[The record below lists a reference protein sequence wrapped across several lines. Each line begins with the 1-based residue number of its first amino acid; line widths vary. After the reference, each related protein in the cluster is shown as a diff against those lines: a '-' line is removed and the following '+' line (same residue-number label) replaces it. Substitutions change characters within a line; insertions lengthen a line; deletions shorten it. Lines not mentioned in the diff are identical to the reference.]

1 MQFTTFTNPDNYS
14 VHYWLTKRRA
24 SVQEKTTARY
34 IRKLMQYHRYDQ
46 PFDFNAIRDQQLLRL
61 LKYAGKHCPYYRE
74 ILAPFNL
81 SDRNCIREIPFL
93 TKDLVR
99 SHENAMKSQVVPGSC
114 FSYRKTGGST
124 GEPLGFWSTGNTEMI
139 HQTFLF
145 ELHGYTPGDKILAM
159 DGTMIDEPLLAGN
172 TYWKMKNNGNMLP
185 YGGMALSS
193 LYLNDSTIPYYID
206 FLNSFKP
213 GFIRGYPSFIAGIAK
228 HILDKGISLDFQVNG
243 IETTSEICFDSQVKL
258 IREAFNTKVFGQ
270 YGHTEAC
277 VFGYTIDDS
286 FDYYCSPLYGLTEV
300 VGSNGESIA
309 EGEEGEIVATGFAG
323 FGFPF
328 IRYRTGDRAI
338 YGGEKDGIV
347 KLSRVLGRTADF
359 ILNRNNEKV
368 SLTALVFGQHYN
380 AFRNINRWQI
390 VQDHPGIVQIRI
402 DRAKGFSAHDEAEIA
417 AVFSRI
423 GNVETTFDYSGEFI
437 KTRAGKIRFVLQN
450 VLQD

>member
-1 MQFTTFTNPDNYS
+1 MKFTTFINPDNYS
-14 VHYWLTKRRA
+14 VHYWFTKRRA

-34 IRKLMQYHRYDQ
+34 IRKLNDYHRFRE
-46 PFDFNAIRDQQLLRL
+46 PFDFGTIREQYLLDL
-61 LKYAGKHCPYYRE
+61 VKYARKHCPYYRR
-74 ILAPFNL
+74 AL
-81 SDRNCIREIPFL
+81 SKIDLSTKDFIRDIPFL

-99 SHENAMKSQVVPGSC
+99 RHESELKSQVVPASC

-145 ELHGYTPGDKILAM
+145 ELHGYSPGDKILAM
-159 DGTMIDEPLLAGN
+159 DGTMIDEPLLSAN
-172 TYWKMKNNGNMLP
+172 TYWKVKNNGNMLP

-193 LYLNDSTIPYYID
+193 LYLNDTTIPHYID
-206 FLNSFKP
+206 FLNEYKP
-213 GFIRGYPSFIAGIAK
+213 DFIRGYPSFIAGIAK
-228 HILDKGISLDFQVNG
+228 HVLDKDISLDFQVKG
-243 IETTSEICFDSQVKL
+243 IETTSEICFESQVKL

-286 FDYYCSPLYGLTEV
+286 FNYYCSPLYGLTEV
-300 VGSNGESIA
+300 VGSNGKPVA
-309 EGEEGEIVATGFAG
+309 EGEEGEIVATGFSG

-347 KLSRVLGRTADF
+347 KLTRVLGRTADF

-380 AFRNINRWQI
+380 AFRNIHRWQI
-390 VQDHPGIVQIRI
+390 VQDHPGIIQIRI
-402 DRAKGFSAHDEAEIA
+402 DRAKGFSATDEAEIA
-417 AVFSRI
+417 GIFSRV
-423 GNVETTFDYSGEFI
+423 GNVETTFDYSGDFI
-437 KTRAGKIRFVLQN
+437 KTRAGKIRFVVQN
-450 VLQD
+450 SIE